1 MSILRKKNGMK
12 NKLLY
17 IIVSVVGVSSALCIH
32 ASANSSWRWVSET
45 RPYDILPFI
54 IALTL
59 IAETLAYVFIAKIK
73 RPVKVFAVV
82 AIANHLSFLA
92 PYILGY
98 IGYTG
103 GLTYTFDFALEHL
116 PYYTIGIEYF
126 LTTILVE
133 FPVIWFS
140 LKNDVL
146 ENKIVRFVLTIVGVN
161 AATTLICAAA
171 ERAVAYGVW

>member
-1 MSILRKKNGMK
+1 MSISGKKNGMK

-17 IIVSVVGVSSALCIH
+17 IIVFVFVTSSALCIH
-32 ASANSSWRWVSET
+32 AYANSSWRWLSET

-59 IAETLAYVFIAKIK
+59 IAETLAYVFVAKIK

-92 PYILGY
+92 PYIFGY

-133 FPVIWFS
+133 IPVIWFS
-140 LKNDVL
+140 LKNDVR
-146 ENKIVRFVLTIVGVN
+146 ENKTVRFILTIIGANVV
-161 AATTLICAAA
+161 TTLICAAA

>member
-1 MSILRKKNGMK
+1 MK

-17 IIVSVVGVSSALCIH
+17 IIVSVVGVSSTLCIH

-73 RPVKVFAVV
+73 RPVKVLAVV
-82 AIANHLSFLA
+82 TIANHLSFLA
-92 PYILGY
+92 PYIIGY
-98 IGYTG
+98 FGYTG
-103 GLTYTFDFALEHL
+103 EMTYTFDFALEHL
-116 PYYTIGIEYF
+116 PYYTIGIDYF

-140 LKNDVL
+140 LKNDVHDS
-146 ENKIVRFVLTIVGVN
+146 KTVRFILTIIGAN
-161 AATTLICAAA
+161 AVTTLICAAA
-171 ERAVAYGVW
+171 ERAIAYGVW

>member
-1 MSILRKKNGMK
+1 MK
-12 NKLLY
+12 NKPAY
-17 IIVSVVGVSSALCIH
+17 ITVSVVVVSSALCIH
-32 ASANSSWRWVSET
+32 ASANSSWKWVSET

-59 IAETLAYVFIAKIK
+59 IIETLAYIYIAKIK
-73 RPVKVFAVV
+73 RPIKVFAVA

-103 GLTYTFDFALEHL
+103 ELTYTFDYALEHL

-126 LTTILVE
+126 LATILVE

-140 LKNDVL
+140 LKNDVR
-146 ENKIVRFVLTIVGVN
+146 ENKTVRFVLTIIGVN
-161 AATTLICAAA
+161 VVTTLICAAA
-171 ERAVAYGVW
+171 ERAAAYGVW

>member
-1 MSILRKKNGMK
+1 MSIVRKKTGM
-12 NKLLY
+12 NDKLLC
-17 IIVSVVGVSSALCIH
+17 IVVSVFVTSSALCIH
-32 ASANSSWRWVSET
+32 TSANSSWRWVSET

-92 PYILGY
+92 PYIIGY
-98 IGYTG
+98 FGYTG
-103 GLTYTFDFALEHL
+103 EMTYTFDYALEHL
-116 PYYTIGIEYF
+116 PYYTIGIDYF
-126 LTTILVE
+126 LVTILVE

-140 LKNDVL
+140 LKNDVRDS
-146 ENKIVRFVLTIVGVN
+146 KTVRFIFTIIGAN

-171 ERAVAYGVW
+171 ERAIAYGVW

>member
-1 MSILRKKNGMK
+1 MK

-17 IIVSVVGVSSALCIH
+17 IIVSVLGVSSALCIH

-54 IALTL
+54 IAITL
-59 IAETLAYVFIAKIK
+59 IIETLAYMYIAKIK

-82 AIANHLSFLA
+82 TIANHLSFLA

-103 GLTYTFDFALEHL
+103 ELTYTFDFALEHL
-116 PYYTIGIEYF
+116 PYYTIGIDYF
-126 LTTILVE
+126 LATILVE
-133 FPVIWFS
+133 FPVTWFS
-140 LKNDVL
+140 LKSDVY
-146 ENKIVRFVLTIVGVN
+146 ENKTLRFIFTIIGVN
-161 AATTLICAAA
+161 AVTTLICAAA
-171 ERAVAYGVW
+171 ERFAAYGVW

>member
-1 MSILRKKNGMK
+1 MSILRKKNAMK

-17 IIVSVVGVSSALCIH
+17 IIVSVFVTSSALCIH

-92 PYILGY
+92 PYIIGY
-98 IGYTG
+98 FGYTG
-103 GLTYTFDFALEHL
+103 EMTYTFDFALEHL
-116 PYYTIGIEYF
+116 PYYTIGIDYF

-140 LKNDVL
+140 LKNDVR
-146 ENKIVRFVLTIVGVN
+146 ENKTMRFILTIIGAN
-161 AATTLICAAA
+161 AATTLVCAAA
-171 ERAVAYGVW
+171 ERAIAYGVW